1 MKKLKNESRF
11 QTAMAASYGIGN
23 VFGGTQSSSKS
34 SRRSKSRNIFTE
46 LWSSK
51 IKKHFHRH
59 YIE

>member
-11 QTAMAASYGIGN
+11 ETGMAASYGIGN

-46 LWSSK
+46 L
-51 IKKHFHRH
+51 
-59 YIE
+59 E